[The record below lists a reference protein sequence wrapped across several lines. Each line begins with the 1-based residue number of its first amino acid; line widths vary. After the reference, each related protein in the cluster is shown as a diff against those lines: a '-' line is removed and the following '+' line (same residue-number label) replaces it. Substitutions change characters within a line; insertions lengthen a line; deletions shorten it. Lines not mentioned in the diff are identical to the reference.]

1 MRSFKTLLIAFIS
14 LLSLNSVFA
23 QQLSDKASITLLT
36 CGPGS
41 ELYSVFG
48 HTAIRVHDPE
58 NAIDTVYNFGT
69 FDFDTPNFYLKFVK
83 GDLQYFVS
91 VSSYTDFVYQYTYY
105 NRDVYEQVLNLSQEQ
120 KQNIAGELN
129 EILLSDRKFYTYKFI
144 DRNCTTMVADII
156 NKYIDTDISN
166 DVADKGK
173 TNRKIIYERLDDL
186 FYENLGISIM
196 FGYKTDKE
204 LYNLFLPDQLMEG
217 VSKTNTSRGPLAKD
231 TITVYTAVE
240 NNKSPWWNNYYTYA
254 TMVLLL
260 LIATANKTIR
270 LSYLAVAGILG
281 IFLSIVGFYS
291 LHQEILQNYNAVL
304 FNPLF
309 LLLAFF
315 CLFDK
320 IKAAKYIVYICLVLL
335 AVYLLFMINKPHLIL
350 MTPLIVLHFI
360 ILLRTL
366 RGTKLRVN

>member
-1 MRSFKTLLIAFIS
+1 MRSFKILLVAFIS
-14 LLSLNSVFA
+14 LLSLHTAFA

-91 VSSYTDFVYQYTYY
+91 VSSYKDFVYQYSYY
-105 NRDVYEQVLNLSQEQ
+105 NRDVYEQVLNLTQQQ
-120 KQNIAGELN
+120 KQNITSELN
-129 EILLSDRKFYTYKFI
+129 DILFSDRKFYTYKFI

-156 NKYIDTDISN
+156 NKYIDTEISN

-173 TNRKIIYERLDDL
+173 TNRKIIHQRLDNL
-186 FYENLGISIM
+186 FYEDLGISIM

-204 LYNLFLPDQLMEG
+204 LYNLFLPNQLMEG
-217 VSKTNTSRGPLAKD
+217 VSKTNTSIGPLVQD
-231 TITVYTAVE
+231 TVSVYKAVE
-240 NNKSPWWNNYYTYA
+240 NNKSSWWNNYYTYA
-254 TMVLLL
+254 AIVLLL
-260 LIATANKTIR
+260 LIATANKTVR

-281 IFLSIVGFYS
+281 IFLSAVGFFS

-309 LLLAFF
+309 ILLVFF
-315 CLFDK
+315 ILFGK
-320 IKAAKYIVYICLVLL
+320 LRAAKYTMYISLGLL
-335 AVYLLFMINKPHLIL
+335 GIYMLFLINKPHFTIML
-350 MTPLIVLHFI
+350 PLIVLHAI
-360 ILLRTL
+360 ILQRTL
-366 RGTKLRVN
+366 RSIKVQVN